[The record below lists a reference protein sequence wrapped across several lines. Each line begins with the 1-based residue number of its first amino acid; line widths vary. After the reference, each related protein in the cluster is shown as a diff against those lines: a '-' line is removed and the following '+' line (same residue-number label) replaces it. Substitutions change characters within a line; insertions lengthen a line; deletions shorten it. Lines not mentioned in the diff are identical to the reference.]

1 MATKFQDRCEIPD
14 LDKRDFTVQ
23 LASKEFTAHPAYQI
37 SKSWAA
43 DGSINFNISGTGNL
57 HQLENSRYEG
67 KIDLINLKVK
77 PKIFSSNLL
86 LNAKLR
92 FKEKRFDIRSASIAS
107 ASNKLNFSGVYRRG
121 DSPNFQ
127 LIVEGKKLD
136 INELFSASRDKDASA
151 VELFAQT
158 EFFQRGK
165 GQVIFDVE
173 QLNLKMLHFN
183 NVAGKIFL
191 NNKVLQIKDFRVGNN
206 PLVKNSVEL
215 TIDENG
221 VSTFEGRVK
230 VKYVKTKNVFSLF
243 GDVFKNSLS
252 GDIKKI
258 NIKLNGKGKD
268 WSEISKSL
276 YGKVSLDI
284 KSGMTD
290 RKRLKRGVN
299 KVFGSLPAGSL
310 PSKKNNPTSFRQ
322 ISGDFI
328 SRNGIFETENF
339 IFETN
344 DRRTSI
350 VGTFDLGTNQMDTV
364 VGVAPLAELD
374 RFLTKIPL
382 VGKILTAGDEKSLLK
397 TYYTVKGNFETPE
410 ILPIPFTSLGK
421 KVMGI
426 FQGVLQTPVEILQ
439 SLPVIEPP
447 VPSSTED
454 VPSSTE
460 DGE

>member
-1 MATKFQDRCEIPD
+1 M
-14 LDKRDFTVQ
+14 
-23 LASKEFTAHPAYQI
+23 
-37 SKSWAA
+37 
-43 DGSINFNISGTGNL
+43 
-57 HQLENSRYEG
+57 
-67 KIDLINLKVK
+67 
-77 PKIFSSNLL
+77 
-86 LNAKLR
+86 
-92 FKEKRFDIRSASIAS
+92 
-107 ASNKLNFSGVYRRG
+107 
-121 DSPNFQ
+121 
-127 LIVEGKKLD
+127 
-136 INELFSASRDKDASA
+136 
-151 VELFAQT
+151 QT

-183 NVAGKIFL
+183 NVAGKILL
-191 NNKVLQIKDFRVGNN
+191 NNKLLQIKDFRVGIN

-243 GDVFKNSLS
+243 GDMFKNSLS

-258 NIKLNGKGKD
+258 NVKLNGKGKD

-299 KVFGSLPAGSL
+299 KVFGSLPTGSL
-310 PSKKNNPTSFRQ
+310 PPKKNNPTSFRQ

-328 SRNGIFETENF
+328 SKNGIFETENF

-426 FQGVLQTPVEILQ
+426 FQGVLQTPVEILE

-447 VPSSTED
+447 DPSSTED

-460 DGE
+460 GDE